1 MLHVICIKKRKTRS
15 FYYLQIPLPLIHNF
29 IKFTKGMQIN
39 FSNFCIIWF
48 YFYFLKRFYLFNFRE
63 RGKEKEREN
72 IHQLPSCTNWA
83 GNLACNPGLCPD
95 LELNRQLFG
104 FQSGLKVP
112 VSINDVSF
120 FNPGYFKALASVT
133 NNHSWS
139 YHF

>member
-63 RGKEKEREN
+63 RGKEGERGEK
-72 IHQLPSCTNWA
+72 HQCVVASHAPPT
-83 GNLACNPGLCPD
+83 GDLACNPGIRLTGNQTGNPLVRRPGINPLSHTSQGGMQFFRAC
-95 LELNRQLFG
+95 
-104 FQSGLKVP
+104 LKM
-112 VSINDVSF
+112 
-120 FNPGYFKALASVT
+120 G
-133 NNHSWS
+133 
-139 YHF
+139 